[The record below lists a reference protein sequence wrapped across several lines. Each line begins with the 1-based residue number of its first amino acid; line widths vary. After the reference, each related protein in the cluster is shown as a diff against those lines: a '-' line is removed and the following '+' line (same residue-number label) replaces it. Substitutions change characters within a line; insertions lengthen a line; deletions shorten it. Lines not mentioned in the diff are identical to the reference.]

1 MVQNNVK
8 EAILQVSSSFISENI
23 EEAYKEF
30 SSQTEETLYI
40 PTKKVVEIK
49 QKNDMRDAMVKGY
62 EEMSQINLSICSEC
76 LHLEY
81 EAEHMVERLVCG
93 G

>member
-1 MVQNNVK
+1 MVQKNVK
-8 EAILQVSSSFISENI
+8 EAILQMPASLFNDKIEQAYQQIVSRNEEN
-23 EEAYKEF
+23 
-30 SSQTEETLYI
+30 LYVS
-40 PTKKVVEIK
+40 TKRFKKID
-49 QKNDMRDAMVKGY
+49 QKNDMREAMVKGY

-81 EAEHMVERLVCG
+81 EADYMVERLVCG

>member
-30 SSQTEETLYI
+30 GSQTEETLYI